1 MARHRLAPV
10 ANVGP
15 YAGDVIVTDK
25 PPSHRPSAVAHDLV
39 GDRFETPI
47 RFAATA
53 LGVAALVTGAVAVFD
68 TSNGSGTAALL
79 AIGLVLLVIGAF
91 GHRIVKL
98 RGAGVEVELA
108 KVAVRSAAVQ
118 LEVAAT
124 RAELHGD
131 DESAAAFR
139 AQAEAVLDLAQ
150 LAAPAASAYEQL
162 RQRMDSGSERTTK
175 QQEIVNQARTAARER
190 DHDPAE
196 VRALFNT
203 GKVGNRI
210 YALGLMQED
219 PRLRDF
225 AATLEAVR
233 GSRSAF
239 EQYTA
244 LRLAEEMLAD
254 LGAEERRELRRTLE
268 AERRRYITPE
278 TDRWP
283 IAERILS
290 KLGSLPTR

>member
-1 MARHRLAPV
+1 
-10 ANVGP
+10 
-15 YAGDVIVTDK
+15 VI
-25 PPSHRPSAVAHDLV
+25 A
-39 GDRFETPI
+39 
-47 RFAATA
+47 
-53 LGVAALVTGAVAVFD
+53 
-68 TSNGSGTAALL
+68 
-79 AIGLVLLVIGAF
+79 AF

-108 KVAVRSAAVQ
+108 KVAVRSAAAQ

-131 DESAAAFR
+131 DESAAALR
-139 AQAEAVLDLAQ
+139 AQTEAVLDLAQ
-150 LAAPAASAYEQL
+150 LAAPAARAYEQL
-162 RQRMDSGSERTTK
+162 RQTMDSGWERTMK
-175 QQEIVNQARTAARER
+175 QQEIVNQARSAARER

-196 VRALFNT
+196 VRELFNT

-225 AATLEAVR
+225 AATLEAIR

-254 LGAEERRELRRTLE
+254 LSAEDRAELRRTLD

-290 KLGSLPTR
+290 KLQSLPAK